1 MPDILQIGFDAKRLF
16 LNHSGLGN
24 YSRSLVSGL
33 GEDFPDHRYHLYTP
47 DVGDREDCQGYLEG
61 APYEVHMPPRGI
73 PGAVWR
79 SMSMAKQFSRDGLDI
94 FHGLSNE
101 LPVGIRKSGV
111 RSAVTIHDLI
121 FRHYPEHYNRVDR
134 AIYNGKTR
142 YACENADLVI
152 AISESTRRDI
162 QAAYRVKEERMAVV
176 YPSCA
181 PRFFRQL
188 EAAALAEVRQRYGL
202 PESFVLNIGTV
213 NERKNLLGLLKA
225 LDRMPA
231 SLDVPLVVV
240 GQPTAYQKKV
250 QRFID
255 TRNLGGRVM
264 FRPGVLDE
272 DLPAVYQ
279 LATVFC
285 MPSLYEGFGLPVL
298 EALASGTPV
307 LAGDR
312 SSLPEAGGPTSLY
325 ANPED
330 PEALADGLVRLLE
343 NDDLREPMRRMGRD
357 YAAHFQGAVISARL
371 MQVYRD
377 SLV

>member
-33 GEDFPDHRYHLYTP
+33 GEDFPDHRYHLYTT
-47 DVGDREDCQGYLEG
+47 DVGDREDCRAYLEG
-61 APYEVHMPPRGI
+61 APYEVHTPPRGI
-73 PGAVWR
+73 PGSVWR

-101 LPVGIRKSGV
+101 LPVGIRKSGI

-121 FRHYPEHYNRVDR
+121 FRHYPEHYSRVDR

-152 AISESTRRDI
+152 AVSESTRRDI
-162 QAAYRVKEERMAVV
+162 QAAYKVKDERMSVV

-188 EAAALAEVRQRYGL
+188 DAASLREVRERYRL
-202 PESFVLNIGTV
+202 PENFILNIGTV

-225 LDRMPA
+225 LDRMPT
-231 SLDVPLVVV
+231 SLEVPLVVV

-255 TRNLGGRVM
+255 TRHLGERVI
-264 FRPGVLDE
+264 FRPEVTDE
-272 DLPAVYQ
+272 DLPALYQ

-312 SSLPEAGGPTSLY
+312 SSLPEAGGPSSMY

-330 PEALADGLVRLLE
+330 PDALADGLVRLLE
-343 NDDLREPMRRMGRD
+343 NSDLREPMRRMGRD
-357 YAAHFQGAVISARL
+357 YAAHFQGSVISAHL
-371 MQVYRD
+371 MQVYRHA
-377 SLV
+377 LG